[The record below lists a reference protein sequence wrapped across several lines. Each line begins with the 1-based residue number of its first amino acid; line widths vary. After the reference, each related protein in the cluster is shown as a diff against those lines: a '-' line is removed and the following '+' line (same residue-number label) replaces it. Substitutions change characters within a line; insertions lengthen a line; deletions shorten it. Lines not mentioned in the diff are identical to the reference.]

1 MTENPLFRDPVLV
14 SVWLAAMAFL
24 MISNVATLSWGKLR
38 PRKQVRIEVIA
49 LFGLVAAGL
58 LAEPWWTLIAICV
71 VYLALL
77 PVAMVLYTRIK
88 RQRVAAAPNPLA

>member
-1 MTENPLFRDPVLV
+1 
-14 SVWLAAMAFL
+14 
-24 MISNVATLSWGKLR
+24 LR
-38 PRKQVRIEVIA
+38 PRRQVRIEVIA

-58 LAEPWWTLIAICV
+58 LAEPWWTLIAICA

-88 RQRVAAAPNPLA
+88 RQRAVAAPNPPA